1 MRSPSVT
8 SDPAMASPVAGG
20 TSTRSVPTVL
30 IRPAKGFIL
39 PDLRELWQYRH
50 VLSALVWRNVARRY
64 RQTLLGPI
72 WFIISP
78 LVRMVLF
85 SLVLG
90 KLAGLPS
97 EGVPYP
103 IFTYTAL
110 LPWELFA
117 SGISRSTSCFVTYQ
131 HIISKLYFPRL
142 LVPIAEVLTALVDFC
157 LSFVIL
163 MAMVL
168 IYGYPLTLHLLVLP
182 LLLLLT
188 MGMALSVGLL
198 TAALQARYRDVSKFV
213 SYIVQFWFYGT
224 PVVYSASLVEDK
236 LPEALR
242 WLYWLN
248 PMNGVVEGFRWAVL
262 GTGRPPDVALAVSA
276 GFILVTLLIGS
287 MVFLRTEHSI
297 VDLV

>member
-1 MRSPSVT
+1 MRSPTVT
-8 SDPAMASPVAGG
+8 SDAAPESTVTDG
-20 TSTRSVPTVL
+20 TSAHSVPTVR
-30 IRPAKGFIL
+30 IRPITGFVL
-39 PDLRELWQYRH
+39 PDLKELWQYRH

-142 LVPIAEVLTALVDFC
+142 LVPMAEVLTALVDFA

-163 MAMVL
+163 LAMVL
-168 IYGYPLTLHLLVLP
+168 IYGYPLTIHLLVIP

-188 MGMALSVGLL
+188 MGLALSVGLL

-224 PVVYSASLVEDK
+224 PVAYSATLVEGK
-236 LPEALR
+236 LPEALK
-242 WLYWLN
+242 WLYMLN

-262 GTGRPPDVALAVSA
+262 GTGRPPDLALLVSA
-276 GFILVTLLIGS
+276 GFILVMLVIAS
-287 MVFLRTEHSI
+287 VVFLRTEHSI